1 MSSNPINRLAALLG
15 LAAIGLISYGVVMG
29 SLDMVDGAAR
39 AGMTLGAV
47 IGVRAIGRFGLSV
60 LAGSME
66 RQSGEQ
72 PPRRAID

>member
-1 MSSNPINRLAALLG
+1 
-15 LAAIGLISYGVVMG
+15 MG